1 MSSSPDHPP
10 TAPAPEPA
18 ADPAEPGPQSRFRV
32 PHTLVLLFAMIVV
45 AWVATWVLQP
55 GSFERVVNEHDREQV
70 IAGTYQPLPD
80 DEVERLSPTAI
91 FTSIP
96 QGLAAA
102 QGILVFVFLIGGA
115 FGVLRATGAPD
126 AAIGM
131 MLDRLGHKPL
141 WLIIGATSVFAVGSD
156 TIGMAEEYIPFVPVL
171 VALFVALGFDTVTA
185 VGVLCIG
192 YGVGYG
198 AAILNP
204 FTLFIAQEVAEVPQA
219 SGIGYRS
226 VLLLVFLVVGIHH
239 IWRYAKRVKDDPAN
253 SLVHDIAVPDEM
265 QVTDHPVLDGR
276 RKAVIAVTL
285 ATLVLLVVGI
295 KVWGWYLMEMGALF
309 VALSIALAAIS
320 GLGVD
325 GTAKKFS
332 LGAAELTTTALL
344 IGFARAIQVVLEQG
358 RVIDT
363 IVYGIAQP
371 LQELGSTAAAV
382 GMFFV
387 QSLAN
392 LFIPSGSG
400 QAYVTMPLMAPLAD
414 LVDVSRQV
422 AVLAFQFGD
431 GFTNILVPTNVVL
444 MGILAIA
451 GVPWERWLRFVL
463 PFMIKIWIIGSIALA
478 VAVAIGDA

>member
-1 MSSSPDHPP
+1 MSSTPERPD
-10 TAPAPEPA
+10 TA
-18 ADPAEPGPQSRFRV
+18 AEPQEQTAQSRFRV
-32 PHTLVLLFAMIVV
+32 PHTLVLLFGMIVI
-45 AWVATWVLQP
+45 AWIATWVLQP
-55 GSFERVVNEHDREQV
+55 GSFERVTNEHEREQV
-70 IAGTYQPLPD
+70 VAGTYQPLPD
-80 DEVERLSPTAI
+80 DEVQRLSPTVI
-91 FTSIP
+91 FTAIP

-102 QGILVFVFLIGGA
+102 QDIIFFVFLIGGA

-131 MLDRLGHKPL
+131 MLNRLGHRPL
-141 WLIIGATSVFAVGSD
+141 WLIIGATTVFAVGSA

-171 VALFVALGFDTVTA
+171 VALFVALGFDAVTA

-192 YGVGYG
+192 YSVGYG

-204 FTLFIAQEVAEVPQA
+204 FTLFIAQEVAGVEQA
-219 SGIGYRS
+219 SGMGYRGI
-226 VLLLVFLVVGIHH
+226 LLVIFLVVGIHH
-239 IWRYAKRVKDDPAN
+239 IWRYAKRVHDDPKR
-253 SLVHDIAVPDEM
+253 SLVHDIPVPEEM
-265 QVTDHPVLDGR
+265 RLTDHPTLDGR
-276 RKAVIAVTL
+276 RKAVIGVTL

-295 KVWGWYLMEMGALF
+295 KFWHWYLMEMGALF
-309 VALSIALAAIS
+309 VALSIVLAAIS
-320 GLGVD
+320 GLGID

-382 GMFFV
+382 GMFLV

-414 LVDVSRQV
+414 LVGVSRQV

-463 PFMIKIWIIGSIALA
+463 PFMIKVWVLGSIALA
-478 VAVAIGDA
+478 VAVAIGYS